1 MTPYSAAAIATG
13 VVEAED
19 EEELLEAWQFLHD
32 SGLAYQLEGAV
43 GRQAQAMIEE
53 GIIDA

>member
-13 VVEAED
+13 VVDAED